1 MWNSAGIISRILS
14 SWLAM
19 VDGGYTAVLYY
30 LSTFMVGRPLWILA
44 LNSTVAFDQS
54 CVFSLGVSCAMDI
67 LPSEAQTIQYKER
80 RSLLSALCSMT

>member
-1 MWNSAGIISRILS
+1 M
-14 SWLAM
+14 
-19 VDGGYTAVLYY
+19 DGGYTAVLYY

-67 LPSEAQTIQYKER
+67 LPSGAQTTILVQRKKFVVGALFDDVR
-80 RSLLSALCSMT
+80 FKRSSDHHP